1 MIHVQLERTEAAFF
15 CIIEDNGGGVS
26 SDELPKLFQRFYR
39 AEHQNK
45 NGAGIGLAIVK
56 EIIQRHHGNITAENG
71 KYGLKMTIS
80 MPMLDRNLTNS

>member
-1 MIHVQLERTEAAFF
+1 MKLYIKQKVFSWG
-15 CIIEDNGGGVS
+15 DS
-26 SDELPKLFQRFYR
+26 YELNIPKLFQRFYR

-71 KYGLKMTIS
+71 KYGLRMTIS